1 MHDELL
7 AAMRRSILDGDPDRS
22 AALARE
28 AIEAGLPPLDA
39 VRRGFVPGL
48 DEVGEGFGKG
58 DLFLPDLVMAGE
70 AMKAATAVLEP
81 ELQRTGA
88 RREILG
94 RIVLGTVRG
103 DIHEIGKTLVSTML
117 AAAGFEVHDVGVDVP
132 AETFAE
138 KAREVDADIV
148 GLSALLTTTMTAQR
162 DVVRVLDGAG
172 LRPRVK
178 VIVGGAP
185 VTRAWAEEIGAD
197 GYGEDAVAAVSLAR
211 SLVGR

>member
-1 MHDELL
+1 MHEALL
-7 AAMRRSILDGDPDRS
+7 ADMRRSILDGDPDRA
-22 AALARE
+22 AALARQG
-28 AIEAGLPPLDA
+28 IETALPPLDA
-39 VRRGFVPGL
+39 IRLGFVPGL
-48 DEVGEGFGKG
+48 DEVGEGFGAG

-81 ELQRTGA
+81 ELQGSGTKRDV
-88 RREILG
+88 LG

-117 AAAGFEVHDVGVDVP
+117 SAAGFEVHDVGVDVP
-132 AETFAE
+132 AEVFADT
-138 KAREVDADIV
+138 ARDLRADIV

-162 DVVRVLDGAG
+162 DVVAALDARG
-172 LRPRVK
+172 LRPGVR

-197 GYGEDAVAAVSLAR
+197 GYGEDAVAAVALAR

>member
-7 AAMRRSILDGDPDRS
+7 AAMRQSILDGDPDRS

-28 AIEAGLPPLDA
+28 AIALSLPPLDA
-39 VRRGFVPGL
+39 IRHGFVPGL
-48 DEVGEGFGKG
+48 DQVGEGFGRG

-88 RREILG
+88 RRETLG
-94 RIVLGTVRG
+94 RIVLGTVAG

-117 AAAGFEVHDVGVDVP
+117 SAAGFEVHDVGVDVP
-132 AETFAE
+132 AEVFAQT
-138 KAREVDADIV
+138 AADRNADIV
-148 GLSALLTTTMTAQR
+148 GLSALLTTTMIAQR
-162 DVVRVLDGAG
+162 DVVAALDARG
-172 LRPRVK
+172 LRPRVR
-178 VIVGGAP
+178 VMVGGAP

-197 GYGEDAVAAVSLAR
+197 GYGEDAVAAVALAR

>member
-1 MHDELL
+1 MPDALL
-7 AAMRRSILDGDPDRS
+7 SAMRRSILDGDPDRA

-28 AIEAGLPPLDA
+28 AIARAVPPLDA
-39 VRRGFVPGL
+39 IRRGFVPGL

-58 DLFLPDLVMAGE
+58 EFFLPDLVMAGE

-81 ELQRTGA
+81 ELQKSGA

-94 RIVLGTVRG
+94 RVVLGTVRG

-117 AAAGFEVHDVGVDVP
+117 SAAGFEVHDVGVDVP
-132 AETFAE
+132 AEVFADA
-138 KAREVDADIV
+138 ARDLQADIV
-148 GLSALLTTTMTAQR
+148 GLSALLTTTMIAQR
-162 DVVRVLDGAG
+162 DVVETLDARG
-172 LRPRVK
+172 LRPAVR

-185 VTRAWAEEIGAD
+185 VTHAWADEIGAD
-197 GYGEDAVAAVSLAR
+197 GYGEDAVAAVTLAR